1 MKKVLAALIICM
13 LFISIA
19 GCGGEQAAQN
29 NTNVTKEVTVK
40 IDSNPQGANVFI
52 DKNEPVVTPAEVK
65 LTLGRHY
72 IIFRKAGYN
81 DVEQKM

>member
-1 MKKVLAALIICM
+1 M

-40 IDSNPQGANVFI
+40 IDIGFGGSFAIPEG
-52 DKNEPVVTPAEVK
+52 DKAARRN
-65 LTLGRHY
+65 TLSIHS
-72 IIFRKAGYN
+72 
-81 DVEQKM
+81 

>member
-29 NTNVTKEVTVK
+29 NTNVTKEV
-40 IDSNPQGANVFI
+40 NC
-52 DKNEPVVTPAEVK
+52 
-65 LTLGRHY
+65 
-72 IIFRKAGYN
+72 
-81 DVEQKM
+81 